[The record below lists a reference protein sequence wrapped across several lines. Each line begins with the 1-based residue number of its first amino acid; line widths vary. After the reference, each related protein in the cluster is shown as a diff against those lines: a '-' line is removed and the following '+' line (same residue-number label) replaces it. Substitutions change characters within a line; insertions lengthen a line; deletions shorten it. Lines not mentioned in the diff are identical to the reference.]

1 MIEGFGI
8 GVAIAVLCVTIVGC
22 SLMLCDKISSLTH
35 EIWELRMD
43 LQRGE
48 NDEID

>member
-1 MIEGFGI
+1 MIDGFGI
-8 GVAIAVLCVTIVGC
+8 SIAIAVLCVCIVGF

-43 LQRGE
+43 LKRGE
-48 NDEID
+48 NDEK